1 MISKYLRQRIQIV
14 FSVPSFTIFLFSFHF
29 HPPPPFFS
37 LLVAYFL
44 EFLPKSSLNP
54 PLCPIELNFNLPSP
68 PGEGGGRTFIHPSEE
83 LTGDGRYSPTDSYSA
98 TSSTFN
104 MLNNHTRHPNDP
116 TSFPPAASLINQKKH
131 LDTYTISQLP
141 REMKKLKTSALSNLR
156 NQLQD
161 GSRKRTSTA
170 SFSEENSGKK
180 VFSKISRVI
189 FRGGG

>member
-1 MISKYLRQRIQIV
+1 MAS
-14 FSVPSFTIFLFSFHF
+14 
-29 HPPPPFFS
+29 
-37 LLVAYFL
+37 AYM
-44 EFLPKSSLNP
+44 EPHQ
-54 PLCPIELNFNLPSP
+54 ELKDNGRYSP
-68 PGEGGGRTFIHPSEE
+68 AAQEPE

-170 SFSEENSGKK
+170 SFSEENSDAPLLSRLSQTKPQGGHLEIKRSRLAAEPVKDKPRDRIGVQVSSRPESEHPDDDEDELQNGSHSRNLKK
-180 VFSKISRVI
+180 MLF
-189 FRGGG
+189 